1 MDKTG
6 PTYIQGVGGVDDIIV
21 LSKISHQDLS
31 IEGSNIWEDMSIFS
45 PPHKNLRK
53 SSVSS
58 ISKEVF
64 EPTKGL
70 QSLQI

>member
-1 MDKTG
+1 MDRTG
-6 PTYIQGVGGVDDIIV
+6 PTCIQGVGGVDHIIV
-21 LSKISHQDLS
+21 LSKTSHQDLS
-31 IEGSNIWEDMSIFS
+31 IEGLNIWEDMSIFS
-45 PPHKNLRK
+45 PPHKDSGK

-58 ISKEVF
+58 ISKEVL

>member
-1 MDKTG
+1 MDRTG
-6 PTYIQGVGGVDDIIV
+6 PTCIHGVGGVDHIIA
-21 LSKISHQDLS
+21 LLKTSHQDLS
-31 IEGSNIWEDMSIFS
+31 IDGSNIREDMSIFS
-45 PPHKNLRK
+45 PPHKNLSK

-64 EPTKGL
+64 RPTKGL